1 MVKKPNYCKGIIMV
15 HGRSEYLL
23 VEHIKSN
30 LHLPIEIYAA
40 KNGKMSIQIDGL
52 KTILGN
58 SIFKNKKALK
68 AEYIL
73 EEKNGVFPNFFVMP
87 VMDLDDTSD
96 EKKKLYRT
104 GELFQNHWL
113 SPYIM
118 PIWNEPNLDTVLYEQ
133 KVIQKIPNAKE
144 KGKMYREILP
154 PHTGETDIKRV
165 EELRKIFAKSNK
177 TNMEIMLQRCLDT
190 VQEIKKEKR

>member
-1 MVKKPNYCKGIIMV
+1 MV

-52 KTILGN
+52 KTILRN

-68 AEYIL
+68 AGYIL
-73 EEKNGVFPNFFVMP
+73 EEENGVFHNFFVMP

-113 SPYIM
+113 SPYIT

-133 KVIQKIPNAKE
+133 KIIQKIPNAKE